1 MSVGGDP
8 TLCAWSIPITP
19 LESLGSV
26 KHGRSGT
33 YGRQTH
39 DDDDDTCL
47 HAGRGLPTRARD
59 FLVHQCAYH
68 KSLKHTH
75 THIDYVAQSSY
86 LSTYGLLYR
95 SNYYVANRRCASIH
109 HSPYRKQPANSDPYP
124 ADTCPSPPIPAYVT
138 MSASTIGGAFVTSS
152 NSGRQCKHRQGW
164 QPWCAD
170 SDRGFSI
177 YATSHAGT
185 RTNAADAASPWIRS
199 N

>member
-1 MSVGGDP
+1 VSEAIRR
-8 TLCAWSIPITP
+8 CA
-19 LESLGSV
+19 
-26 KHGRSGT
+26 HGLYLLLHWRAWDLSNMAAPVRMADRRMMMVVT
-33 YGRQTH
+33 R
-39 DDDDDTCL
+39 TCL

-152 NSGRQCKHRQGW
+152 YSGRQCKHRQGW